1 VIGQVALVGAGPGNP
16 GLLTV
21 RGKQCLEDAS
31 VVIHDRLIPME
42 VLDFAPPS
50 ARRIYV
56 GKGPRDHA
64 VPQDGI
70 NDLLVELAQAGEN
83 IVRLK
88 GGDPFVFGRGG
99 EEALYLRMHAIPF
112 EIVPG
117 ISSAIAAPE
126 FSGIP
131 VTHRGIAASFTVLT
145 GHEDPSKPESSHRW
159 DALANGADT
168 LVVLMGVEQMAEI
181 VERLIRSGRAPDQP
195 AAIIQWGTTPR
206 QRTVTG
212 TLGTIADRARAR
224 SVKPPAVLIVGEVV
238 TLHNQLSW
246 FQDLPLFGLRVL
258 VTRSR
263 EQSSSFVRSL
273 RELGAAPIELPAIDI
288 QPTEHLETL
297 DAALHSLSSFDW
309 VVFTSANGVRATMGR
324 LLNSGND
331 VRVLGNTRICAIG
344 PATER
349 ALRSYGLLAD
359 VMPAKFI
366 SNAIV
371 QELGAVGINQARIA
385 LFRSDLAPTEIVDG
399 LDELGAS
406 VESFVAYKTV
416 PAPHRAEELR
426 GLLDRCEIDVLTF
439 TSSSTVANFM
449 SAVGEE
455 RAVVV
460 RNIPSI
466 CIGPT
471 TAEAARNA
479 GLHVES
485 VASDYTVEGLVSA
498 VVDWWSIR
506 RQERMQ
512 P

>member
-1 VIGQVALVGAGPGNP
+1 
-16 GLLTV
+16 
-21 RGKQCLEDAS
+21 
-31 VVIHDRLIPME
+31 
-42 VLDFAPPS
+42 
-50 ARRIYV
+50 
-56 GKGPRDHA
+56 
-64 VPQDGI
+64 
-70 NDLLVELAQAGEN
+70 
-83 IVRLK
+83 
-88 GGDPFVFGRGG
+88 
-99 EEALYLRMHAIPF
+99 
-112 EIVPG
+112 
-117 ISSAIAAPE
+117 
-126 FSGIP
+126 
-131 VTHRGIAASFTVLT
+131 
-145 GHEDPSKPESSHRW
+145 
-159 DALANGADT
+159 
-168 LVVLMGVEQMAEI
+168 MGVEQMAEI

-212 TLGTIADRARAR
+212 TLGTIADSARAQ

-263 EQSSSFVRSL
+263 EQASSFVRSL

-297 DAALHSLSSFDW
+297 DAALHNLSSFDW

-349 ALRSYGLLAD
+349 ALRTYGLLAD
-359 VMPAKFI
+359 VMPPKFI
-366 SNAIV
+366 SSTIV

-385 LFRSDLAPTEIVDG
+385 LFRSDIAPTEIVDG
-399 LDELGAS
+399 LDALGAS

-426 GLLDRCEIDVLTF
+426 GLLDRREIDVLTF

-471 TAEAARNA
+471 TAGAARNA

-498 VVDWWSIR
+498 VVDRWSIR
-506 RQERMQ
+506 RQERGQ